1 MTTIRVAG
9 VRVACPGH
17 PVAYGRALDRCLP
30 SAWSAA
36 WSPVPN
42 DLETWLTL
50 VRAVWRADPIPDP
63 GPQPLAAALRLARRN
78 EVEGPFVR
86 AYAARL
92 PGALARLDGAVAAY
106 RSNLATACR
115 LLESAGVEPV
125 LIKASPLD
133 DVTYS
138 NFDLVVGDDGWGP
151 AVAAL
156 TPWVVRTS
164 RYRLERATKMLLY
177 PPAGPAVHLHRAI
190 AWFDVPAVTTDAVRA
205 RATRSEGSPCLLP
218 HPVDAVRIQLAHAVF
233 QNQSLSLGE
242 LRSIR
247 DLLRPEVLGPARAL
261 AGREG
266 WTRGFDDAART
277 SLRAVDRLDDLD
289 PFRLPAPLSPLGE
302 LLAGL
307 EHAAH
312 LGRSGRPAIA
322 LRELALRLPLVA
334 AKQRRLRLA

>member
-1 MTTIRVAG
+1 MT
-9 VRVACPGH
+9 
-17 PVAYGRALDRCLP
+17 
-30 SAWSAA
+30 
-36 WSPVPN
+36 N
-42 DLETWLTL
+42 DLDTWVTL
-50 VRAVWRADPIPDP
+50 VRAVWQADPIPDP
-63 GPQPLAAALRLARRN
+63 DPKPLSAALRLAQRN
-78 EVEGPFVR
+78 EIDGPFVR
-86 AYAARL
+86 AYATHL
-92 PGALARLDGAVAAY
+92 PRALARLNAAVSGY

-115 LLESAGVEPV
+115 LLETAGVEPV
-125 LIKASPLD
+125 LIKASPWD
-133 DVTYS
+133 DLTYS
-138 NFDLVVGDDGWGP
+138 NFDLVVGNDGWAR

-156 TPWVVRTS
+156 SPWVVRTS
-164 RYRLERATKMLLY
+164 RYPLERATKMLLY

-205 RATRSEGSPCLLP
+205 RASKVAGSPCLLP

-242 LRSIR
+242 LRAIR

-261 AGREG
+261 AAREG
-266 WTRGFDDAART
+266 WSRGFDDAATT

-289 PFRLPAPLSPLGE
+289 PFRLPVPLSPLGE
-302 LLAGL
+302 LVAGL

-312 LGRSGRPAIA
+312 LARSGRSFDA